1 MDEHTARDLAH
12 EALDYLRSW
21 HDGDTRFGDRLERLR
36 AYVAALEVLA
46 LGYTVGPYTGTLPLP
61 DLSVGYPILSNLKGQ
76 SVLRADDDSA
86 GTVIPETPGD
96 NLGTLQSEVSEQGAV
111 GGELAT
117 TTNTFVAPV
126 SEAMDIVVATPEEV
140 IAQAEALMKD
150 IPQEIG
156 GKKKSKH

>member
-61 DLSVGYPILSNLKGQ
+61 DLSVGYPILSGGT
-76 SVLRADDDSA
+76 ADDSRGV
-86 GTVIPETPGD
+86 GTPQGEVLPAAAD
-96 NLGTLQSEVSEQGAV
+96 DLGTLQSEVSEQGAV